1 MVKPTALFP
10 ETIRWTDRLASMTL
24 LRLVLWVT
32 VVAWT
37 HAGIFTDPWN
47 IAQWM
52 DDHQFYAWEE
62 SDRITLLRYGQL
74 PAWNPYWCGGS
85 VGIPAP
91 EDPFLSP
98 DFVLRLIFGV
108 AHGRRL
114 TIFLLVVLGLEGMYR
129 LCRKLDASAVGSAF
143 GALVYANCDRFVGF
157 IRDGWIHF
165 LGFELIP
172 WVVLG
177 LIAGV
182 TSWRWRIVGGFF
194 FAWIVLAPGTYP
206 TPFTLIVVAY
216 MTIALFF
223 YSLLRRDQEP
233 ATDPEWWHRPWVAIW
248 ISAATIGLV
257 ALGLTFGK
265 LAPTLVWVRQFAR
278 TFTPTEMHE
287 PTQLFNGMWPHYGA
301 VLVIA
306 LIGVATADVAAAI
319 FCGGAILAYALA
331 RGDYGEHAP
340 FHILK
345 ALPIVGQLRYPDRY
359 MVLFVFFISA
369 AASRGITRLEDAIPA
384 LVRRLWDGI
393 HWARRT
399 TAPPF
404 PALAGSIAVGIATL
418 LAYGQVRPLAEEV
431 LTPMRI
437 RPHSMY
443 VEPPPLVYEQPFRQH
458 RGNRRDGH
466 IFPPMNMGSLYCA
479 VGNPLPESPLLR
491 ADLPQEEYPA
501 DPTKATVKR
510 LVWSPLAIE
519 LEVDAKEPTTIYVNQ
534 NWAPQWRTSI
544 GTVKSVEKLLAV
556 DVPAGKNIVRLE
568 YKDRFLV
575 GCLLVSLATLLGILY
590 VFGRD
595 GGRWLRTEWAKF
607 DDLPW
612 WPADLDAAPAR
623 AEPTGGEPASSEP
636 ERASTTDEAR
646 PTSDPPLA
654 EPTGDERSDDG
665 EDERNAAPNPAPE
678 SPKDDATA
686 PAGEDE
692 ATAKSDPV
700 PADESSR
707 AASTGPPSSKTER
720 EDAAPK
726 EDGEGK
732 SGDDEDGSGERR

>member
-1 MVKPTALFP
+1 VARTGRQAAAGDDAALGSEDDVVKPTGLFS
-10 ETIRWTDRLASMTL
+10 ETVRWTDRLASMTL

-47 IAQWM
+47 LAQWM
-52 DDHQFYAWEE
+52 DDHQFYSWEE

-98 DFVLRLIFGV
+98 DFVLRLLFGV

-206 TPFTLIVVAY
+206 TPFTLIVVVY

-223 YSLLRRDQEP
+223 QTLLRRGQEP
-233 ATDPEWWHRPWVAIW
+233 STDSKWWRRPWVAIW
-248 ISAATIGLV
+248 ISAATIGVV

-265 LAPTLVWVRQFAR
+265 LVPTLVWVRQFAR

-287 PTQLFNGMWPHYGA
+287 PTQLFSGMWPHYGA

-306 LIGVATADVAAAI
+306 LVGVATADVAAGI
-319 FCGGAILAYALA
+319 FSGGAILAYALA

-359 MVLFVFFISA
+359 MVLFVFFISG
-369 AASRGITRLEDAIPA
+369 AASRGITRLEDAVPA
-384 LVRRLWDGI
+384 LVRRLWEGI

-399 TAPPF
+399 TAPPL
-404 PALAGSIAVGIATL
+404 PALASSIAVGIATL
-418 LAYGQVRPLAEEV
+418 LAYGQVRKLAEEV
-431 LTPMRI
+431 LTPMQI
-437 RPHSMY
+437 RPHAIY
-443 VEPPPLVYEQPFRQH
+443 VEPPPRVYEQPFRQH

-501 DPTKATVKR
+501 DPTRATVKR
-510 LVWSPLAIE
+510 LMWSPLAIE
-519 LEVDAKEPTTIYVNQ
+519 LEVDAKAPTTIYVNQ
-534 NWAPQWRTSI
+534 NWAPQWRASI

-575 GCLLVSLATLLGILY
+575 GCLLVSLATLLGLVY

-595 GGRWLRTEWAKF
+595 GWRWLRAEWAKF

-623 AEPTGGEPASSEP
+623 AEPSRVEKDETRPASEP
-636 ERASTTDEAR
+636 PRADSSA
-646 PTSDPPLA
+646 
-654 EPTGDERSDDG
+654 DERRDKAEDEPKASDD
-665 EDERNAAPNPAPE
+665 APSEA
-678 SPKDDATA
+678 PKDDTDA
-686 PAGEDE
+686 
-692 ATAKSDPV
+692 
-700 PADESSR
+700 
-707 AASTGPPSSKTER
+707 PPSSKTDG
-720 EDAAPK
+720 EDAPEEASA
-726 EDGEGK
+726 GK
-732 SGDDEDGSGERR
+732 SGDNDGGSSEPR